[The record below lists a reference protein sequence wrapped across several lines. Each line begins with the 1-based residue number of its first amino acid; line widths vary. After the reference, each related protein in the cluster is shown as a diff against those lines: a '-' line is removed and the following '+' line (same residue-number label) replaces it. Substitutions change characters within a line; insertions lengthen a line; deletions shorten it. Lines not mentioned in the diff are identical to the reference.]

1 MACEINKVI
10 LKAKNLR
17 VVGETSISID
27 KLTNILIQKVQKTK
41 KNDESCKVQRIENK
55 ETNKLENNNSTK
67 IQNKI
72 KIINILSSKVDKQAF
87 FDVIDKI
94 DYEKTQKQYL

>member
-27 KLTNILIQKVQKTK
+27 KLTNILIQKVEKTK
-41 KNDESCKVQRIENK
+41 KNYESCKVQRIENK
-55 ETNKLENNNSTK
+55 ETNKLENKNSTK
-67 IQNKI
+67 I
-72 KIINILSSKVDKQAF
+72 
-87 FDVIDKI
+87 
-94 DYEKTQKQYL
+94 

>member
-41 KNDESCKVQRIENK
+41 KMMKVVKYK
-55 ETNKLENNNSTK
+55 E
-67 IQNKI
+67 QKI
-72 KIINILSSKVDKQAF
+72 KKQTNQKTIIQQKF
-87 FDVIDKI
+87 KI
-94 DYEKTQKQYL
+94 KLK